1 MQYFD
6 FNIIIT
12 CNFVPKD
19 KILIHIEKSKKGRYV
34 SILKTQQFFK
44 IFSAGNEAP
53 HRLTEQSKTTLTKLK
68 FQLTV

>member
-19 KILIHIEKSKKGRYV
+19 KILIHIEKSKKVGM
-34 SILKTQQFFK
+34 
-44 IFSAGNEAP
+44 
-53 HRLTEQSKTTLTKLK
+53 
-68 FQLTV
+68 